1 MPGAVN
7 YVRENGWDSDQGGT
21 IDLNKLHYI
30 NNGIDL
36 SEFNVNMQRY
46 KIEDFDLA
54 NDKTFNIIYLGSI
67 RLANN
72 LKLLIDSAKIL
83 QNNSVQVLIYGDG
96 EDRAFL
102 EHYCEEQQ
110 ITNVKFKA
118 KWTSPEYVPYILSK
132 ADVNALNYSTNFGKY
147 GGSMNKMF
155 LGLAS
160 GKPLCCNVG
169 MPYSIILEEGVGI
182 DCKLT
187 DPQDYAAAILSLKN
201 LPSDEYQTICNKAKK
216 AAEKYDYAK
225 LCVKFKD
232 VCNL

>member
-1 MPGAVN
+1 M
-7 YVRENGWDSDQGGT
+7 
-21 IDLNKLHYI
+21 HYI

-169 MPYSIILEEGVGI
+169 MPYSIILEEG
-182 DCKLT
+182 CRHRL
-187 DPQDYAAAILSLKN
+187 
-201 LPSDEYQTICNKAKK
+201 
-216 AAEKYDYAK
+216 
-225 LCVKFKD
+225 
-232 VCNL
+232 

>member
-1 MPGAVN
+1 MI
-7 YVRENGWDSDQGGT
+7 WQT
-21 IDLNKLHYI
+21 IKL
-30 NNGIDL
+30 
-36 SEFNVNMQRY
+36 
-46 KIEDFDLA
+46 
-54 NDKTFNIIYLGSI
+54 SI
-67 RLANN
+67 LFIWEASLANN

-187 DPQDYAAAILSLKN
+187 DPQDMPLLYFCLKTCLLMSTDQYVIKRKKQPKNMIMRNYA
-201 LPSDEYQTICNKAKK
+201 
-216 AAEKYDYAK
+216 
-225 LCVKFKD
+225 
-232 VCNL
+232 